1 MNDLD
6 TFRNKIDEIDDNIV
20 KLLMERFAVVKD
32 IAEYKK
38 ERGLDVFQQAR
49 EAEIL
54 KKISDKINND
64 EYKNYI
70 LKIYAEIFGASKSI
84 QRSSISDSSS
94 S

>member
-1 MNDLD
+1 MSDLN

-20 KLLMERFAVVKD
+20 KLLLERFAVAKD
-32 IAEYKK
+32 IAEYKR
-38 ERGLDVFQQAR
+38 ERGLDVFQKAR

-54 KKISDKINND
+54 KKIADKINDD
-64 EYKNYI
+64 EYRDYI
-70 LKIYAEIFGASKSI
+70 LKIYAEIFDASKSI